1 MALLLG
7 RDGVRGGRWGNE
19 GIVGPLFITERD
31 TVGVGGGTAAS
42 VRGFFL
48 APRDTVCGVGRLDR
62 LAVSLAVRTASSGSR
77 RVARGGDEEVIVITS

>member
-1 MALLLG
+1 MT
-7 RDGVRGGRWGNE
+7 GGRWGNE

-42 VRGFFL
+42 VREFFL
-48 APRDTVCGVGRLDR
+48 APQDTVCGVGRLDP

-77 RVARGGDEEVIVITS
+77 GVARVGDEEVIVITS